1 VDSLFKKKQAP
12 IDDAN
17 PTALMIVKVALI
29 ASLLCLNWIV
39 CQRYIHRDKFIIL
52 TLLEAKESH
61 NTHMLKTKFIAATP
75 VKTLQGW
82 SVIGAGC
89 GTESRG

>member
-1 VDSLFKKKQAP
+1 
-12 IDDAN
+12 
-17 PTALMIVKVALI
+17 MIVKVALI

-39 CQRYIHRDKFIIL
+39 CQLYIRCDKFIIL

-61 NTHMLKTKFIAATP
+61 NTHRLKTKFIAATP

-89 GTESRG
+89 GTELRG